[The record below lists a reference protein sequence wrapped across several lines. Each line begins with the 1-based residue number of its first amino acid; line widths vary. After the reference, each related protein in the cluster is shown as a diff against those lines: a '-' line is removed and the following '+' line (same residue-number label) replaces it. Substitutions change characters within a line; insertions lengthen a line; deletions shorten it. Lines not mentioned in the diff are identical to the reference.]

1 MKFTPYEGQAIRTSV
16 FDTQGG
22 LAELQ
27 FNLKDDSVNKFN
39 ATTLKELREAV
50 DTLKKSEGVKGLLLT
65 SAKDVFIVGADV
77 TEFLGYFAQPEEKLA
92 SWLKDVNGTF
102 SDLEDLPFPTVVAIN
117 GFALGGGFEVSLST
131 CYRVMSSEAKVGL
144 PETKLGIFPG
154 WGGTVRLSRLCGADN
169 AIEWIATG
177 EQWNAEVALKTG
189 AVDAVTAPDQLR
201 TVAVKMLQDAV
212 SGKLDWKARNAE
224 KKGPLKLNAI
234 EATMVFEG
242 AKGFVGG
249 KAGPNYPAPVA
260 AIEAMQKGAAKNR
273 DEALAIEGAAFAK
286 VAKSPT
292 AAALVSVFLG
302 DQALKKMSKKA
313 SKEAKPVQTAAVLG
327 AGIMGG
333 GVAYQSAVEERAD
346 LYEGHRTQSD
356 RAWA

>member
-16 FDTQGG
+16 FDSQAG

-65 SAKDVFIVGADV
+65 SGKDVFIVGADV
-77 TEFLGYFAQPEEKLA
+77 TEFLGYFAQPEDKLA
-92 SWLKDVNGTF
+92 SWLKEVNATF
-102 SDLEDLPFPTVVAIN
+102 SDLEDLPFPTLAMIN
-117 GFALGGGFEVSLST
+117 GFALGGGFELCLST
-131 CYRVMSSEAKVGL
+131 SYRVMSAQAKVGL

-189 AVDAVTAPDQLR
+189 AVDAVAAPDQLR
-201 TVAVKMLQDAV
+201 AVATRMLQDAA
-212 SGKLDWKARNAE
+212 SGKLDWKARREE

-242 AKGFVGG
+242 AKGFVGQG
-249 KAGPNYPAPVA
+249 RSELPGT
-260 AIEAMQKGAAKNR
+260 GSR
-273 DEALAIEGAAFAK
+273 DRSDA
-286 VAKSPT
+286 
-292 AAALVSVFLG
+292 
-302 DQALKKMSKKA
+302 
-313 SKEAKPVQTAAVLG
+313 
-327 AGIMGG
+327 
-333 GVAYQSAVEERAD
+333 ERRRQ
-346 LYEGHRTQSD
+346 GS
-356 RAWA
+356 